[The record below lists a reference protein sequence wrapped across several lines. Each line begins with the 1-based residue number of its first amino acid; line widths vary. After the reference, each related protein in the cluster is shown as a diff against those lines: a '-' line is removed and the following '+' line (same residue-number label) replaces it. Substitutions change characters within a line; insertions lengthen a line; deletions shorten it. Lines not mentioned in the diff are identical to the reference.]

1 MRSVKIVIMV
11 TTFRIPG
18 NVSLTSISRPG
29 NYVDSNNY
37 SKITSDLPSAN
48 SLARAVLNSEN
59 PLSVVFNNL
68 SEKYHLPVSDLPNS
82 LSESFEVLKKIS
94 EVLSSLTDPEK
105 SKVQLQ
111 LKDAFQ
117 NFYTQNMNLP
127 EDVSAK
133 TANRMAKALT
143 LGPDALTKL
152 EKAVNKL
159 PKAVEFAENV
169 LEILKSQDSNNHV
182 VANNATLAKIA
193 RVPDRSAQVA
203 SLHTSA

>member
-1 MRSVKIVIMV
+1 MCSVKIVNMV
-11 TTFRIPG
+11 STVRIPG

-37 SKITSDLPSAN
+37 STTTSELPSAN

-59 PLSVVFNNL
+59 PLSIVFNNL

-94 EVLSSLTDPEK
+94 EVLSSLPDPEK

-111 LKDAFQ
+111 LKTAFY
-117 NFYTQNMNLP
+117 NFYSQSMNLP
-127 EDVSAK
+127 EPVSSKAAAK
-133 TANRMAKALT
+133 MANALT
-143 LGPDALTKL
+143 RGPVALSKL
-152 EKAVNKL
+152 EKAVNKH
-159 PKAVEFAENV
+159 PQAVEFAENV

-203 SLHTSA
+203 SLHQAA

>member
-1 MRSVKIVIMV
+1 MRSVKIVNMV

-59 PLSVVFNNL
+59 PLSIVFNNL

-117 NFYTQNMNLP
+117 NFYTRNMNLP
-127 EDVSAK
+127 YNVSAK
-133 TANRMAKALT
+133 EANRVAYALT
-143 LGPDALTKL
+143 NGSRAFERFK
-152 EKAVNKL
+152 KAVKKL
-159 PKAVEFAENV
+159 PQAVEYVENV
-169 LEILKSQDSNNHV
+169 LANLKSQDSV
-182 VANNATLAKIA
+182 KPTLAKQSNDSG
-193 RVPDRSAQVA
+193 RKEKVL
-203 SLHTSA
+203 SLHTPA